1 MRKYH
6 PWILWFL
13 WIIVIFSFS
22 LQPGSTSSET
32 SGRIVTLVYQM
43 LTSTGID
50 LSYDTLT
57 WIVRKGAHMANF
69 FIFAWISI
77 YTQKQKT
84 YKQTLI
90 FALLAGIIVASLD
103 ESLQTLIDGRAGS
116 ILDVGIDTLGTLLA
130 LSIYSIYTRRKYL

>member
-32 SGRIVTLVYQM
+32 SGRIVTFVYQM

-50 LSYDTLT
+50 LSYDTLS
-57 WIVRKGAHMANF
+57 WVVRKGAHMANF
-69 FIFAWISI
+69 FIFASISI

-84 YKQTLI
+84 YMQTLI

-130 LSIYSIYTRRKYL
+130 LSMYSIYTRRKYL